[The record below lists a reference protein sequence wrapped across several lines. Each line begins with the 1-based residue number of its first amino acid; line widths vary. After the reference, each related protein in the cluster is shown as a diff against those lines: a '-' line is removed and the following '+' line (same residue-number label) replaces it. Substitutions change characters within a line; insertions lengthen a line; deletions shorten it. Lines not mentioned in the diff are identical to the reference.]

1 MGSRR
6 FHKESTMDIVLV
18 FGVLIIL
25 ILAGVPVAFSM
36 GLSALAAFAING
48 TLNLIPV
55 LSQRIYSGSTSFVL
69 LAIPFYIM
77 SGLLMNGGGMSSV
90 LFKASDVLVGRI
102 PGGLGHVNILVSML
116 FAGMSGSSVAD
127 ATGVGVVE
135 MEMMEKAGFDTKFAA
150 SVTAASATIGPIIPP
165 SIPFVVYGAISGVSV
180 GKLFLGGMVPGL
192 AMALAM
198 MVTVYIIAIRRNYP
212 RSQNRYGFVE
222 GLLTLLKAIV
232 PMGSFILIIGGISMG
247 IFTPTE
253 AAIVASLYA
262 LLIGTFVYRELNL
275 KILKSVVVETVR
287 NTIRVV
293 FIMAMAAAYAYALT
307 IMRVPQ
313 RLTIALATV
322 AGTPWLFLLVTN
334 ALLLLLGCF
343 METIST
349 ITLVTPI
356 LLPIAMRIG
365 IDPIHFG
372 IMMTLN
378 LMIGQLTPPVGI
390 LLYSVASMTKLSMRD
405 LLSELWPY
413 IVALFVVLILVTYIP
428 SIVMFVPN
436 LLM

>member
-1 MGSRR
+1 
-6 FHKESTMDIVLV
+6 
-18 FGVLIIL
+18 
-25 ILAGVPVAFSM
+25 
-36 GLSALAAFAING
+36 
-48 TLNLIPV
+48 
-55 LSQRIYSGSTSFVL
+55 
-69 LAIPFYIM
+69 
-77 SGLLMNGGGMSSV
+77 
-90 LFKASDVLVGRI
+90 
-102 PGGLGHVNILVSML
+102 
-116 FAGMSGSSVAD
+116 
-127 ATGVGVVE
+127 
-135 MEMMEKAGFDTKFAA
+135 
-150 SVTAASATIGPIIPP
+150 
-165 SIPFVVYGAISGVSV
+165 
-180 GKLFLGGMVPGL
+180 MVPGL

>member
-1 MGSRR
+1 
-6 FHKESTMDIVLV
+6 MDIVLV

>member
-1 MGSRR
+1 
-6 FHKESTMDIVLV
+6 MDIVLV

-25 ILAGVPVAFSM
+25 ILAGIPVAFSM

-135 MEMMEKAGFDTKFAA
+135 MEMMEKAGFDTRFSA

-212 RSQNRYGFVE
+212 KSQNRYGFVE

-232 PMGSFILIIGGISMG
+232 PMGSFILIIGGISIG

-262 LLIGTFVYRELNL
+262 LLIGFFVYRELNL

-313 RLTIALATV
+313 RLTMALATV

-372 IMMTLN
+372 VMMTLN

-390 LLYSVASMTKLSMRD
+390 LLYSVASMTKLSMKD

-413 IVALFVVLILVTYIP
+413 ILALFVVLITVTYIP
-428 SIVMFVPN
+428 SIVMFIPN